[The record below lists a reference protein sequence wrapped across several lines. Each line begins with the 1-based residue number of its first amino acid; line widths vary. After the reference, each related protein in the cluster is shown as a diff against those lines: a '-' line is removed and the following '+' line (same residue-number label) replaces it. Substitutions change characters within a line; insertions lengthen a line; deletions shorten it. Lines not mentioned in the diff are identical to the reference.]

1 MIRLITGFALT
12 FGSVGGM
19 ELSTLSPLAAFF
31 LSIIG
36 LMFAIGPIIDGSL
49 YRLIDK
55 I

>member
-1 MIRLITGFALT
+1 MIRLVTGFALT

-19 ELSTLSPLAAFF
+19 EWGTLSPLAAFF
-31 LSIIG
+31 LGVLG
-36 LMFAIGPIIDGSL
+36 LLFAVGPVMDGSL

>member
-19 ELSTLSPLAAFF
+19 EWGTLSPMAAFF

-36 LMFAIGPIIDGSL
+36 LMLAIGPVKDGSL